1 MAIIKPF
8 KAWRPVANKVH
19 LVATQSV
26 ERYKPATLNAKMN
39 ENPYT
44 FFHVIKPEFNQM
56 VKSKIGSPELLRKIK
71 NKFVDFCNEGIF
83 VQDVTAGY
91 YVYEQRTLNHSY
103 TGIIALA
110 SIHDY
115 FNDVIKKH
123 ENTLSE
129 RESKLKSYLE
139 ICDFNAEPVCVTYED
154 NTKINQLVNKIKEQN
169 ATYDFT
175 TTDKLRH
182 ILWYVNDTEITTQIE
197 QEFSTINAL
206 YIADGHHRSASSAL
220 LGKFKKEQN
229 PTHTGNES
237 YNYYMAILFPESQ
250 VHIYEFNRLV
260 KDLNNLSSTEFIELL
275 KTDFV
280 VKELH
285 NNVPTV
291 AYEMCM
297 YLNKRWY
304 TLVAKDKII
313 DRSNPITSLDA
324 SILSDHILAP
334 LLNITDLRTDKR
346 VTFISGTKGTNE
358 LVNQVDSGR
367 YQVAFSLFP
376 ATMQQVK
383 NIADVGGVMPP
394 KTTWVE
400 PKLRNGLTIY
410 SLS

>member
-1 MAIIKPF
+1 MAIVKPF
-8 KAWRPVANKVH
+8 KAWRPVADKVH

-39 ENPYT
+39 ENPFT
-44 FFHVIKPEFNQM
+44 FFHVIKPEFNQLI
-56 VKSKIGSPELLRKIK
+56 KSKIGSPELLHKIK
-71 NKFVDFCNEGIF
+71 NKFVDFCNQGIF
-83 VQDVTAGY
+83 VQDIQASY
-91 YVYEQRTLNHSY
+91 YVYEQRAKNHSY

-110 SIHDY
+110 SIDDY

-129 RESKLKSYLE
+129 RESKLKNYLE
-139 ICDFNAEPVCVTYED
+139 ICDFNAEPVCVTYKD
-154 NTKINQLVNKIKEQN
+154 NTIINQLVEKIKQHTP
-169 ATYDFT
+169 TYNFT
-175 TTDKLRH
+175 TTDTLQH
-182 ILWYVNDTEITTQIE
+182 TMWQVSEDTVVSQIE
-197 QEFSTINAL
+197 KEFAGINAL

-220 LGKFKKEQN
+220 LGQAQQQN
-229 PTHTGNES
+229 NPNHTGNES

-260 KDLNNLSSTEFIELL
+260 KDLNNLSPADFIELL
-275 KTDFV
+275 KTNFI

-285 NNVPTV
+285 NTLPTK
-291 AYEMCM
+291 AYELCM

-313 DRSNPITSLDA
+313 DVTNPITSLDA
-324 SILSDHILAP
+324 SILSDYILAP

-367 YQVAFSLFP
+367 YQVAFSLYP
-376 ATMQQVK
+376 ATMEQVK
-383 NIADVGGVMPP
+383 RIADVGGVMPP

>member
-8 KAWRPVANKVH
+8 KAWRPTADKVH

-26 ERYKPATLNAKMN
+26 ERYKPATLNAKMS
-39 ENPYT
+39 ENPFT
-44 FFHVIKPEFNQM
+44 FFHVIKPEFNQL
-56 VKSKIGSPELLRKIK
+56 VKSKIGSPELLYKIK
-71 NKFVDFCNEGIF
+71 NKFTEFCNNSIF
-83 VQDVTAGY
+83 IQDDVPSF
-91 YVYEQRTLNHSY
+91 YVYEQRTANHSY

-110 SIHDY
+110 SVEDY
-115 FNDVIKKH
+115 FNDIIKKH

-139 ICDFNAEPVCVTYED
+139 ICDFNAEPVCITYAD
-154 NTKINQLVNKIKEQN
+154 NLKINQVVDDIKKTKS
-169 ATYDFT
+169 TYDFT
-175 TTDKLRH
+175 TTDMLRH
-182 ILWYVNDTEITTQIE
+182 TLWQVYDNAIVTIIE
-197 QEFSTINAL
+197 NEFNSLNAL

-220 LGKFKKEQN
+220 LGKNKKQN
-229 PTHTGNES
+229 NAAHTGNET

-275 KTDFV
+275 KNNFV

-285 NNVPTV
+285 ISLPSA

-297 YLNKRWY
+297 YINKRWY

-313 DRSNPITSLDA
+313 DANNPITSLDA
-324 SILSDHILAP
+324 SILSDYILAP

-346 VTFISGTKGTNE
+346 VTFISGVKGTNE
-358 LVNQVDSGR
+358 LANQVDSGR
-367 YQVAFSLFP
+367 YAVAFSLFP
-376 ATMQQVK
+376 ATMAQVK
-383 NIADVGGVMPP
+383 RIADVGGVMPP

-410 SLS
+410 SLT